1 MKKMCLSLL
10 LCLYAGTIAAQ
21 SKVEF
26 VESQETRPW
35 VYWWWMGS
43 AVDEANLTHH
53 LQLYQQAGFGGVH
66 IIPIYGVR
74 GEEDRFIPFLSE
86 RWLAMLSHT
95 VKEAGRLGLGV
106 DMTVGT
112 GWPYGGPWIQQQ
124 DAAKAWRVKRYASLQ
139 EAKQTG
145 ERIIAVDSTGSAG
158 YFALLEKPTG
168 MRVKRAA
175 PGGEGWVIDYL
186 SSRAV
191 RHYLARFD
199 SALSGYAGPMPR
211 AFYHDSFEASGCNGT
226 EEFVVEFSKRRGYDF
241 KQWLH
246 AFYGAAEQ
254 ETVGRVLCD
263 FRETVSDL
271 LLENFTRPW
280 VQWSHGCKTVTRN
293 QAHGS
298 PGNLLDLYSAAD
310 IPETEV
316 FGSSLLPIP
325 GLRIDSTVFPQSGKP
340 DLLVNKFASSA
351 GHVAGKRLIA
361 SETCTWLAEHFRVGL
376 SQVKPEVDR
385 LFVAGINHIF
395 FHGMTYSP
403 ADAAYPGW
411 MFYASTQFDPFN
423 PFWRDLPELN
433 RYISRCQSF
442 LQQGQADPDVLLYFP
457 LHDVWSTKSGE
468 DGQLRLQ
475 VHNPD
480 RWLLG
485 TEFYNTAAWLQERGF
500 QFDYLSDRQLQDVV
514 CRKGKLQTKG
524 CQARMLVV
532 PPCRYMP
539 EATMERLCALVK
551 AGATVV
557 FCNHLPEDV
566 PGLGRLEQRRAR
578 LKKSKEQLLALG
590 VKTDLAA
597 ALAERSIHGE
607 VLAGKGL
614 SYIRR
619 VASSRRMYFI
629 ANLSDQPVAEWI
641 QPAAECVAMTLYNPL
656 TGHSGP
662 ASMDGQKR
670 VYLSLKPGQSCI
682 LVANAKEPAAPS
694 PAPLRETDQAL
705 EIAGPWQVRFLDGE
719 PRVQADSI
727 TVYALS
733 SWTGWPLRNAE
744 AFSGEV
750 RYQTRFVRPNRAA
763 AAWRLK
769 LGKVGESARVF
780 LNGKMIATCWSLP
793 FECEIQDAELKAG
806 ENLLTIDVVNLAANR
821 IAAMDR
827 HGVQWKKFYD
837 INIVNTKYK
846 PFDASAWPPMP
857 SGLMG
862 PVQLTALEKISD

>member
-1 MKKMCLSLL
+1 MRKMCLLL
-10 LCLYAGTIAAQ
+10 LYLYVGSVAAAQ
-21 SKVEF
+21 STNEY
-26 VESQETRPW
+26 VESRETRPW

-43 AVDEANLTHH
+43 AVDTDNLTRH

-74 GEEDRFIPFLSE
+74 GEESRFIPFLSE

-112 GWPYGGPWIQQQ
+112 GWPYGGPWIQPQ
-124 DAAKAWRVKRYASLQ
+124 DAAKAWSVKRCASLQ
-139 EAKQTG
+139 ETKQSG

-158 YFALLEKPTG
+158 YFVLLEKPTG

-191 RHYLARFD
+191 VNYLARFD

-211 AFYHDSFEASGCNGT
+211 AFYHDSFEAAGCNGT
-226 EEFVVEFSKRRGYDF
+226 DDFLAEFNNRRGYDF
-241 KQWLH
+241 SRWLH

-280 VQWSHGCKTVTRN
+280 VQWSHGYKTVTRN

-361 SETCTWLAEHFRVGL
+361 SETCTWLAEHFKVSL

-403 ADAAYPGW
+403 ADADYPGW
-411 MFYASTQFDPFN
+411 IFYASTQFDPFN

-433 RYISRCQSF
+433 RYISRCQAF

-457 LHDVWSTKSGE
+457 LHDIWSSKSGQ

-480 RWLLG
+480 SWLYG
-485 TEFYNTAAWLQERGF
+485 TEFYNTAAWLQEQGY
-500 QFDYLSDRQLQDVV
+500 QFDYLSDRLLQTVV
-514 CRKGKLQTKG
+514 YSKGRLQTKG

-539 EATMERLCALVK
+539 EKTMEKLCALIK
-551 AGATVV
+551 TGATVV
-557 FCNHLPEDV
+557 FCKHLPEDV
-566 PGLGRLEQRRAR
+566 PGLGRLEQRRAE
-578 LKKSKEQLLALG
+578 LKKSKEQIMRMGA
-590 VKTDLAA
+590 KTDLAA
-597 ALAERSIHGE
+597 TLVEKSIQAEA
-607 VLAGKGL
+607 LAGKGL
-614 SYIRR
+614 SYMRR
-619 VASSRRMYFI
+619 VTGNQRIYFI
-629 ANLSDQPVAEWI
+629 ANLSDHAVAEWI
-641 QPAAECVAMTLYNPL
+641 QPAAGSAAMTLYNPL
-656 TGHSGP
+656 TGFSGP
-662 ASMDGQKR
+662 ASMDAQKK
-670 VYLSLKPGQSCI
+670 VFLSLKPGQSCI
-682 LVANAKEPAAPS
+682 LLTQTEKKPGPS
-694 PAPLRETDQAL
+694 PAPLRETDATF

-733 SWTGWPLRNAE
+733 SWTGWPLRNVK

-750 RYQTRFVRPNRAA
+750 RYQTRFCKPDRAA

-769 LGKVGESARVF
+769 LGAVCESARVF
-780 LNGKMIATCWSLP
+780 LNGKMIAACWSLP
-793 FECEIQDAELKAG
+793 FECEIEDAALKTG
-806 ENLLTIDVVNLAANR
+806 ENQLTIDVVNLAANR
-821 IAAMDR
+821 IADMDR
-827 HGVQWKKFYD
+827 RGVQWKKFYD

-846 PFDASAWPPMP
+846 PFNASTWPPMP

-862 PVQLTALEKISD
+862 PVQLTALENIAD